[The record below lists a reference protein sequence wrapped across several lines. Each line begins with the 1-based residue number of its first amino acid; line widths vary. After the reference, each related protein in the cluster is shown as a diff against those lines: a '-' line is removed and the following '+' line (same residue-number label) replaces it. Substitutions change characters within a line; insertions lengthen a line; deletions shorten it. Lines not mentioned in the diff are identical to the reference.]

1 MQTTGYIEINGQI
14 LLVLARQKKITRQL
28 KIRKSGGLGV
38 HFIDEEI
45 YLKEYNPD
53 LITALKNG
61 NVIEL

>member
-45 YLKEYNPD
+45 YLEELPD
-53 LITALKNG
+53 LITSLKNG
-61 NVIEL
+61 DVIEL